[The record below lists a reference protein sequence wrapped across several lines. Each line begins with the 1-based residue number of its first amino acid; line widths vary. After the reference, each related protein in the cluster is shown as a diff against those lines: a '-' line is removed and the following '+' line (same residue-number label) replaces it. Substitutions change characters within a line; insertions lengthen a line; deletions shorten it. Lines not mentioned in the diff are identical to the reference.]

1 MIGYSVEKTEKIEF
15 LKSIFPPQRREK
27 DEQEKKSVTMSQIE
41 GIYHQIFCLFL
52 GLVVVVGSGDG
63 AHATSQDDAEGEV
76 EGGLEFTNE
85 SPTILEGSRRPG
97 NVLGHD

>member
-1 MIGYSVEKTEKIEF
+1 MHFSSPEKG
-15 LKSIFPPQRREK
+15 K
-27 DEQEKKSVTMSQIE
+27 DEQEKKIIVTMSQIE

-52 GLVVVVGSGDG
+52 GFVVVVGSGDG